1 MQGGPSFRFPEGMRR
16 RMCHRPLTPL
26 PQEGSIRVRRQGEA
40 WTTKTDFMAAKS
52 GPLYILGQDTPPHP
66 HPRLQP
72 PAQLVLH
79 VRVLWHV
86 CRGPESGFW
95 EPVVGRVREAFPLVC
110 VNTQCS
116 VSNTH
121 QCQEE
126 SWFLGSFLATSTHI
140 CAIIIAASA
149 KPAGVDW

>member
-1 MQGGPSFRFPEGMRR
+1 MR
-16 RMCHRPLTPL
+16 P
-26 PQEGSIRVRRQGEA
+26 
-40 WTTKTDFMAAKS
+40 
-52 GPLYILGQDTPPHP
+52 GPLRQILWRPNLAPCISWGRIPPPPHP

-95 EPVVGRVREAFPLVC
+95 EPVVGRVQEAFPLVC

-126 SWFLGSFLATSTHI
+126 SWFLGSFLAPSTHI